1 LELLSL
7 EETMEDLS
15 PEEVQKR
22 EIEFLK
28 ERKLQEK
35 KTKKLV
41 RERAGIN

>member
-22 EIEFLK
+22 KIEFLK
-28 ERKLQEK
+28 ESENSEKRQE
-35 KTKKLV
+35 TC
-41 RERAGIN
+41 

>member
-1 LELLSL
+1 VSL

-15 PEEVQKR
+15 PEKVQKR

-28 ERKLQEK
+28 ESENSEK
-35 KTKKLV
+35 KKKKKLV